1 MSKTIKNVK
10 LTTRQWEL
18 LVEAVAYYEHIVEE
32 YIDYNYE
39 GYSHKTVE
47 AYDEMRDR
55 LGAYI
60 SVR

>member
-18 LVEAVAYYEHIVEE
+18 LIDAIAYHESVIEDNIG
-32 YIDYNYE
+32 YIE
-39 GYSHKTVE
+39 GYSHKTLE
-47 AYDEMRDR
+47 AYYEMRDR

>member
-18 LVEAVAYYEHIVEE
+18 L
-32 YIDYNYE
+32 IDAISYHE
-39 GYSHKTVE
+39 TIIDDAIEFGEQGYSHKTLE
-47 AYDEMRDR
+47 AHHEMRNR